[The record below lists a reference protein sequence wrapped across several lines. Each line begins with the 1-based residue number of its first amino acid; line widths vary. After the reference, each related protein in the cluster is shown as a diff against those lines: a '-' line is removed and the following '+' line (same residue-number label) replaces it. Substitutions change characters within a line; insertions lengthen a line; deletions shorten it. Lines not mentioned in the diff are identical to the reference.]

1 MKALQ
6 NQAVVS
12 SEAPIVFSAIPRNS
26 LRDRVGLIQFAPRR
40 RVIQPAERSEA
51 DSRESPVKGIIRN
64 PADPRTTRSGNV
76 QDVRIEVGRGNMIVV
91 VVHAERV
98 CHAALTVGPPRAG
111 VEPLRSRSPRGGG
124 ERIDDIVRTA
134 RPVQSRIDVV
144 LRATSASAASTT
156 PACDDRAGTGSPG
169 RPKIV

>member
-6 NQAVVS
+6 NQAVVT

-64 PADPRTTRSGNV
+64 PADPGTTRSGNV

-91 VVHAERV
+91 VVHAESV

-111 VEPLRSRSPRGGG
+111 VEPLRSRSPR
-124 ERIDDIVRTA
+124 E
-134 RPVQSRIDVV
+134 
-144 LRATSASAASTT
+144 
-156 PACDDRAGTGSPG
+156 
-169 RPKIV
+169 

>member
-6 NQAVVS
+6 NQAVVT

-64 PADPRTTRSGNV
+64 PADPGTTRSGNV

-91 VVHAERV
+91 VVHAESV

-111 VEPLRSRSPRGGG
+111 VPVPPASEGNGFTILFELRDQFSPKLMLFCERRRPPPPPPPPLMTKGPEPGP
-124 ERIDDIVRTA
+124 
-134 RPVQSRIDVV
+134 
-144 LRATSASAASTT
+144 
-156 PACDDRAGTGSPG
+156 PAC
-169 RPKIV
+169 PKL